1 MLVLIE
7 NVIVNLCVNA
17 RDAMRNIS
25 SDQRVLRIEA
35 STKPR
40 AQVELRIVDRGGG
53 IPASVMPRLFEP
65 FFTTK
70 SPGEG
75 TGLGLSISHG
85 MMQSIGGG
93 LSVTNTG
100 TGACFILTM
109 QAAISSAR
117 DAGGVSAAGNPLTL
131 IQSDS

>member
-1 MLVLIE
+1 
-7 NVIVNLCVNA
+7 
-17 RDAMRNIS
+17 
-25 SDQRVLRIEA
+25 LRIEA

-109 QAAISSAR
+109 QAALASAR
-117 DAGGVSAAGNPLTL
+117 DVGGVSAAGNPLTL
-131 IQSDS
+131 MQTDS